1 MWVGL
6 LGSLL
11 VRVDGATV
19 AVPAARQRAVLAVLA
34 VRAGELVP
42 TDELADTVWDGRP
55 PDRAAETI
63 RNYVKRLRFRLGS
76 AGRQIVTSRPGY
88 RLEVAEDELDL
99 RVFTRLCRDGGAAA
113 RAGDWPAAFGG
124 LEQALG
130 LWRGVPFVDA
140 GSERLQREQAPALS
154 ELRLQAAEWR
164 AEAGLALGR
173 HAELVGELAGWCAAE
188 PLRERFAVLKMLALY
203 RSGRQADALAA
214 YQEARRMLVGE
225 LGVEPGE
232 ELRRLHQQILACDPA
247 LAAPGERDAV
257 PVRGSTRPPLVPAG
271 GPSTAGV
278 VPRQLPP
285 AVGCFAGR
293 SGELRVLARLAEQ
306 AAGGAGGTVVISAIG
321 GTAGVGKT
329 ALAVH
334 FAHQVTG
341 LFPDGQLYAD
351 LRGFVPSGDPVP
363 PARVVRGFLDALG
376 VAPQAVPADAD
387 AQAGLYRSLLA
398 GRRMLVV
405 LDNARDAAQVR
416 PLVPGSAG
424 CLVIVTS
431 RSQLTG
437 LAATGDARLLTLG
450 LLTESEARDLL
461 AARLGAERVQEE
473 PEAAAELIGLCARL
487 PLALAITAARSAAR
501 PAHPLAALA
510 AELRTAS
517 GPLDGLDA
525 GEPAASVRAVFSWSY
540 EQLSPAAARLFR
552 LLGSH
557 PGPDIS
563 APAAASLAGVEPA
576 QARHLLAELAGAHLT
591 AEHAPG
597 RYAFHDLLR
606 AYAAE
611 RAHIVGSD
619 SVGQAATGR
628 VLDHYLHTAYAA
640 AVLLNPSRKSLS
652 IAPPEPGVTAERLTG
667 HQQAVAWFDAEHH
680 VLLAAATLA
689 ARAGFDRHAWQIPW
703 TMGDYLDHR
712 GHWHELAAIQRSAL
726 DAAARLGDTRGQA
739 DAHRALA
746 GAYTQL
752 AAYDLAHAHLA
763 DSLKLYRR
771 LGYLAGQARAIL
783 TLGWV
788 FACQERY
795 PDALSCCEQA
805 LGLFQTTGDR
815 AGEARALASTGRCCA
830 YLGRYQQARTF
841 CQQAL
846 ALLRELGHQSYEAEG
861 WHNLGDVEQLSGD
874 HPAAAACYQRALG
887 LFREFGD
894 RYSEAMIL
902 AHLGD
907 AHHAAGQTQAA
918 RTSWREATAI
928 LDTLHHPDAGKIRA
942 KLQQDRP
949 EQAATQQ
956 PGMAASSQQAPGPPE
971 APGPA
976 GAP

>member
-1 MWVGL
+1 
-6 LGSLL
+6 
-11 VRVDGATV
+11 
-19 AVPAARQRAVLAVLA
+19 
-34 VRAGELVP
+34 
-42 TDELADTVWDGRP
+42 
-55 PDRAAETI
+55 
-63 RNYVKRLRFRLGS
+63 
-76 AGRQIVTSRPGY
+76 
-88 RLEVAEDELDL
+88 
-99 RVFTRLCRDGGAAA
+99 
-113 RAGDWPAAFGG
+113 
-124 LEQALG
+124 
-130 LWRGVPFVDA
+130 
-140 GSERLQREQAPALS
+140 
-154 ELRLQAAEWR
+154 
-164 AEAGLALGR
+164 
-173 HAELVGELAGWCAAE
+173 
-188 PLRERFAVLKMLALY
+188 
-203 RSGRQADALAA
+203 
-214 YQEARRMLVGE
+214 
-225 LGVEPGE
+225 
-232 ELRRLHQQILACDPA
+232 
-247 LAAPGERDAV
+247 
-257 PVRGSTRPPLVPAG
+257 
-271 GPSTAGV
+271 
-278 VPRQLPP
+278 
-285 AVGCFAGR
+285 
-293 SGELRVLARLAEQ
+293 
-306 AAGGAGGTVVISAIG
+306 
-321 GTAGVGKT
+321 
-329 ALAVH
+329 
-334 FAHQVTG
+334 
-341 LFPDGQLYAD
+341 
-351 LRGFVPSGDPVP
+351 
-363 PARVVRGFLDALG
+363 
-376 VAPQAVPADAD
+376 
-387 AQAGLYRSLLA
+387 
-398 GRRMLVV
+398 
-405 LDNARDAAQVR
+405 
-416 PLVPGSAG
+416 
-424 CLVIVTS
+424 
-431 RSQLTG
+431 
-437 LAATGDARLLTLG
+437 
-450 LLTESEARDLL
+450 
-461 AARLGAERVQEE
+461 
-473 PEAAAELIGLCARL
+473 
-487 PLALAITAARSAAR
+487 
-501 PAHPLAALA
+501 
-510 AELRTAS
+510 
-517 GPLDGLDA
+517 
-525 GEPAASVRAVFSWSY
+525 
-540 EQLSPAAARLFR
+540 
-552 LLGSH
+552 
-557 PGPDIS
+557 
-563 APAAASLAGVEPA
+563 
-576 QARHLLAELAGAHLT
+576 
-591 AEHAPG
+591 
-597 RYAFHDLLR
+597 
-606 AYAAE
+606 
-611 RAHIVGSD
+611 VGSD

-752 AAYDLAHAHLA
+752 ADYDLAHAHLA

-846 ALLRELGHQSYEAEG
+846 ALLGELGHQSYEAEG

-874 HPAAAACYQRALG
+874 PPAAAACYQRALG